1 MTEFG
6 QIYFFLGSIFG
17 QLSRKSKSLNLM
29 AALNPGNLNLNT
41 QK

>member
-6 QIYFFLGSIFG
+6 QTYFFLGSIFG
-17 QLSRKSKSLNLM
+17 HLKRKIETSVFDY
-29 AALNPGNLNLNT
+29 AFNPGNLNLNT